1 MQPSMPRLDGACSQR
16 WPTFLRCNEMPS
28 CWVRTEMGGA
38 GADITAEQ
46 SVAGMRGVIAA
57 LTAKDNGRFLNY
69 DGSAID
75 W

>member
-1 MQPSMPRLDGACSQR
+1 MSFHPG
-16 WPTFLRCNEMPS
+16 
-28 CWVRTEMGGA
+28 WVRTDMGGS

-57 LTAKDNGRFLNY
+57 LTPQDNGRFLNY
-69 DGSAID
+69 DGGAID

>member
-1 MQPSMPRLDGACSQR
+1 MLKDISLEWAGKACCVSFH
-16 WPTFLRCNEMPS
+16 PG
-28 CWVRTEMGGA
+28 WVRTEMGGA